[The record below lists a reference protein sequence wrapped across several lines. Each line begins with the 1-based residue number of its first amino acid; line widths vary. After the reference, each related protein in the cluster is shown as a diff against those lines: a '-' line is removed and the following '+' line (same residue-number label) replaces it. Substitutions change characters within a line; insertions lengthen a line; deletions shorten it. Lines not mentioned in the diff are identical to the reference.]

1 MLLDH
6 VKLSALIAIYSSGI
20 LLVIA
25 IVTGGWKYRHIRTA
39 SDHRAPTYVSIAHQ
53 AALAYSFSCLVV
65 ATLAQLSAWPEWVNL
80 TAVILLL
87 SQFYFATIAYII
99 HGFDSTMK
107 NQFATPH
114 RIGSRPLSPAMVRG
128 SMWVLFVS
136 EFLGAAILLAGL
148 GASSLSST

>member
-1 MLLDH
+1 MVLDE
-6 VKLSALIAIYSSGI
+6 VKLSALIAIYSSGV

-25 IVTGGWKYRHIRTA
+25 IVTGGWKYRHIRTT
-39 SDHRAPTYVSIAHQ
+39 SEHKAPTYVSIAHQ

-65 ATLAQLSAWPEWVNL
+65 ATLAQFSAWPDWANL

-99 HGFDSTMK
+99 HGFDATMK

-114 RIGSRPLSPAMVRG
+114 RMGARPLSPAMVRG
-128 SMWVLFVS
+128 SMSLLLVS
-136 EFLGAAILLAGL
+136 ELSGAVILLAGL
-148 GASSLSST
+148 AAASLSAS

>member
-1 MLLDH
+1 MPLDH
-6 VKLSALIAIYSSGI
+6 LKLSALIAIYSSGF

-25 IVTGGWKYRHIRTA
+25 IVTGGWKYRHIRTT
-39 SDHRAPTYVSIAHQ
+39 SEHRAPTYVSIAHQ

-87 SQFYFATIAYII
+87 SQFYFATIVYIL
-99 HGFDSTMK
+99 HGFDATMK

-128 SMWVLFVS
+128 SMWVLFGL
-136 EFLGAAILLAGL
+136 EFLGAVILLAGL

>member
-1 MLLDH
+1 MVLDEI
-6 VKLSALIAIYSSGI
+6 KLSALVAIYSSGV

-25 IVTGGWKYRHIRTA
+25 ILTGGWKYRHIRTT
-39 SDHRAPTYVSIAHQ
+39 SEHRAPTYVSIAHQ

-65 ATLAQLSAWPEWVNL
+65 ATLAQLSAWSDWANL

-99 HGFDSTMK
+99 HGFDATMK

-114 RIGSRPLSPAMVRG
+114 RMGSRPLSPAMVRG
-128 SMWVLFVS
+128 SMWLLFVS
-136 EFLGAAILLAGL
+136 ELTGSVILLAGL
-148 GASSLSST
+148 AVASLSSP